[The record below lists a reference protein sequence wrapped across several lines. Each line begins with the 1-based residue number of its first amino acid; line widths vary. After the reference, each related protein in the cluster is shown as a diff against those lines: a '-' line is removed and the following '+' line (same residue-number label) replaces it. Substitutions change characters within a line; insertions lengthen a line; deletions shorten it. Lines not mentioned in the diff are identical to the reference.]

1 MNGWILFAHGSSDP
15 DWARPMRAVAERV
28 GNKLGPEAVALA
40 FLERQ
45 QPSLED
51 AAAGLIRSGASAI
64 TVIPMFLGI
73 GGHLKKDLPLLVEAM
88 RARWTEIEFR
98 LTAPIGESAAV
109 ANAIADFVM
118 GASQGHESA
127 AVAQSVQ

>member
-1 MNGWILFAHGSSDP
+1 MNAWILFAHGSSDP
-15 DWARPMRAVAERV
+15 DWARPMRSVAERV
-28 GNKLGPEAVALA
+28 GKKLGPEAVALA

-51 AAAGLIRSGASAI
+51 AAAGLIQSGASTV

-73 GGHLKKDLPLLVEAM
+73 GGHLKKDLPLLIEAM
-88 RARWTEIEFR
+88 RARWADIEFR
-98 LTAPIGESAAV
+98 LTAPIGESEGV

-118 GASQGHESA
+118 GASEGHESG
-127 AVAQSVQ
+127 AVAQHGQ